1 MAISQWHG
9 TWPISNSGPSNVPSP
24 KTFAR
29 PDISFVSGIKV
40 IRLSLSTQRGQDPDF
55 TQASFQ
61 GEIVKRTFSAIMLLG
76 LAVAVFQGASANAQ
90 STTASIF
97 QVVPTPNENHF
108 LNNLFA
114 ASASSPNDIWA
125 VGHSTIHFD
134 GTEWSVI
141 PAPLINGDINNDLLG
156 IVDIS
161 PTLAWAVGN
170 TAQGTNP
177 PQQVIEQ
184 WNGTKWSIFPGPK
197 FPPDSQAI
205 LQAIT
210 STSANDIWA
219 VGNFGINERGFELFE
234 HFNGTAW
241 TAKVVPQTNGQEPL
255 SVSADAPNDAWAV
268 GQQGGDPI
276 KTFATHWN
284 GENWTGAKTPSV
296 GTGNGHL
303 NAVLALAPNNVWA
316 VGLSTPTGEQQSAT
330 LTLIE
335 HFDGTSWSVVP
346 SPNVGPNSDFQSNQL
361 LGLTANSPDD
371 IWAFGS
377 FLSTD
382 GLQTLTLV
390 LHWDGTSWTIVSSP
404 DPTKG
409 KSLDDLLFAGV
420 VPSPG
425 NVWIFG
431 SEEEGL
437 GVGFGTLAIH
447 TTTGADSNF

>member
-1 MAISQWHG
+1 M
-9 TWPISNSGPSNVPSP
+9 T
-24 KTFAR
+24 
-29 PDISFVSGIKV
+29 
-40 IRLSLSTQRGQDPDF
+40 
-55 TQASFQ
+55 
-61 GEIVKRTFSAIMLLG
+61 RTFSAIMFFG
-76 LAVAVFQGASANAQ
+76 LAVALLQGAPANAQ
-90 STTASIF
+90 STTPSIF
-97 QVVPTPNENHF
+97 QVVPTPDQNTI
-108 LNNLFA
+108 NNQLFA
-114 ASASSPNDIWA
+114 AAASSPNDIWA
-125 VGHSTIHFD
+125 VGQTVIHFD
-134 GTEWSVI
+134 GTEWSTV
-141 PAPLINGDINNDLLG
+141 PAPGINGDFSNELLG
-156 IVDIS
+156 VVDIS

-170 TAQGTNP
+170 LGQVGNQIMP

-197 FPPDSQAI
+197 FPPNSQAI

-219 VGNFGINERGFELFE
+219 VGNFGINNNGFELFE

-241 TAKVVPQTNGQEPL
+241 TAQLVPQTNGQEPL

-268 GQQGGDPI
+268 GQQSGDPI

-284 GENWTGAKTPSV
+284 GTNWTAVKPPNV
-296 GTGNGHL
+296 GTGNNHL

-346 SPNVGPNSDFQSNQL
+346 SPNDGPNSDFQSNQL

-382 GLQTLTLV
+382 GMQTMTLV
-390 LHWDGTSWTIVSSP
+390 LHWDGTSWTIVPSP

-409 KSLDDLLFAGV
+409 FLTDVLSAGV

-431 SEEEGL
+431 TAEEGR
-437 GVGFGTLAIH
+437 GIGFGTLALH
-447 TTTGADSNF
+447 TTKGADSSF